1 MKITRIETYL
11 APEQAVVR
19 VLTDTGDEGWGQTSP
34 YRADITVDVL
44 HKMVAPFFLGQNP
57 WDIERLG
64 ERVLTK
70 LHKFPGTFVCRALC
84 GIDTALWDLLGKLAG
99 QPVYRLLGGAARTE
113 LPMYASSMR
122 RETTPEVEVERFQQR
137 IAENGFRCIKIK
149 IGTMMGRD
157 EDEAPGRTERY
168 IALARETLGDQIEI
182 NADGNGGYSA
192 AKAIRVGRM
201 LEEYRYYHFEEP
213 CPYPQIEATAEVAA
227 ALDIPVAGGEQ
238 DYDLDQ
244 FHRMIRLRAVDIVQP
259 DIGYIG
265 GVSRARQVA
274 NMAQAAGLACTPH
287 CANRSLLQIFT
298 LHLGLAMPACFQYHE
313 YSIEAQPWSDEIY
326 EPFPEVI
333 DGVLRAP
340 TAPGWGITILPSYVK
355 QAELRATDA

>member
-1 MKITRIETYL
+1 MKIVRIETFL

-19 VLTDTGDEGWGQTSP
+19 VETDTGDEGFGQTSP

-64 ERVLTK
+64 ERCLTK
-70 LHKFPGTFVCRALC
+70 LHKFPGSFVCRALC
-84 GIDTALWDLLGKLAG
+84 GVDTAIWDLLGKLAG
-99 QPVYRLLGGAARTE
+99 QPVYRLLGGAARAE

-122 RETTPEVEVERFQQR
+122 RETSPEEEVERF
-137 IAENGFRCIKIK
+137 ADLVTKNGFRCVKIK

-157 EDEAPGRTERY
+157 EDESPGRTERF
-168 IALARETLGDQIEI
+168 IPLVREALGDEIEI

-192 AKAIRVGRM
+192 SRAICIGRM
-201 LEEYRYYHFEEP
+201 LEENRYFHFEEP
-213 CPYPQIEATAEVAA
+213 CPFTQLEATAEVAA

-244 FHRMIRLRAVDIVQP
+244 FHRMIRMKAVDIVQP

-265 GVSRARQVA
+265 GVSRARKVA
-274 NMAQAAGLACTPH
+274 EVAQAAGIACTPH

-298 LHLGLAMPACFQYHE
+298 LHLALAMPACFQYHE
-313 YSIEAQPWSDEIY
+313 YSIEDQPWSAEIY
-326 EPFPEVI
+326 EPYPEVK
-333 DGVLRAP
+333 DGVLPAP
-340 TAPGWGITILPSYVK
+340 QQPGWGVNIMPSY
-355 QAELRATDA
+355 